1 MLSQE
6 NLNRSFAM
14 ADSAFEK
21 MWDMWLVGLGS
32 MSWSQ
37 EQLENMAKKY
47 LEQRKTAREESTK
60 VIEELMQQVKKNQQQ
75 MNSMVQEAVKAAMEN
90 IDIPSFNTL
99 DELKKKVDDL
109 SQKVDELMNDKK

>member
-1 MLSQE
+1 MMNQE
-6 NLNRSFAM
+6 NLNKSFAM

-47 LEQRKTAREESTK
+47 LEQRKTAGNKIQDVRLVYQGVNK
-60 VIEELMQQVKKNQQQ
+60 
-75 MNSMVQEAVKAAMEN
+75 
-90 IDIPSFNTL
+90 
-99 DELKKKVDDL
+99 
-109 SQKVDELMNDKK
+109 

>member
-37 EQLENMAKKY
+37 EQLENMVKEY

-60 VIEELMQQVKKNQQQ
+60 IIEELMQQVKKNQQQ
-75 MNSMVQEAVKAAMEN
+75 MNSMIQEAVKVAMEN
-90 IDIPSFNTL
+90 INIPTFNTL

-109 SQKVDELMNDKK
+109 SKKVNEL